1 MFAPGSAEPTDRV
14 KRLLEQVAKLA
25 LKLPNRL
32 TIAGH
37 TDAGQFQ
44 GPNGYTNWELSS
56 DRANAARRI
65 LMADGVSAD
74 RIYQVSGK
82 AGSEPLLP
90 EDPYASANRRITIV
104 LLREAPPLPA
114 GATP

>member
-1 MFAPGSAEPTDRV
+1 MFAPGSAEPTDRI
-14 KRLLEQVAKLA
+14 KRLMIEVAKIVMR
-25 LKLPNRL
+25 LPNRL

-37 TDAGQFQ
+37 TDVTPFE

-56 DRANAARRI
+56 DRANTVRRL
-65 LMADGVSAD
+65 LMSHGVPGD

-90 EDPYASANRRITIV
+90 EDPYASANRRVTII
-104 LLREAPPLPA
+104 LQREAPPLP
-114 GATP
+114 PDMSP